1 LPNAHTASATSP
13 HNAIKAST
21 RSPVARSNICP
32 AKTQPR
38 PLGVDRRA
46 GTAAAAAA
54 PEQSDTAIV
63 VRRLGEHW
71 RKGEQRA
78 IHRRPYVRRK
88 PVTARPSMLD
98 PHIPSI
104 EEWLAT
110 APHLSAVDILVR
122 LGEYVP
128 DRFGKRQLR
137 TVQRLVKKWRAKAA
151 HQLISSRPVP
161 GRTDRW
167 RRCSPAE
174 NSPTTRIERFSGD
187 AGGVGTRR

>member
-1 LPNAHTASATSP
+1 MKRYHAPATPYDRALAHPALDEAVKHGLREMYHTLD
-13 HNAIKAST
+13 
-21 RSPVARSNICP
+21 PVALLAEMRK
-32 AKTQPR
+32 AQTE
-38 PLGVDRRA
+38 LGQRVDRRA

-88 PVTARPSMLD
+88 AVTTRPSMLD

-122 LGEYVP
+122 LGECVP

-151 HQLISSRPVP
+151 HQLITS
-161 GRTDRW
+161 
-167 RRCSPAE
+167 AE
-174 NSPTTRIERFSGD
+174 VTIRIEPP
-187 AGGVGTRR
+187 AVPALV